1 MRGDWIGN
9 GVRSRGVLSVIVRIL
24 ILILSEKGVMEVGE
38 RYVLFR
44 VVEVLWLLRGEI
56 IGRRI
61 RVE

>member
-1 MRGDWIGN
+1 MRGDGIGN

-24 ILILSEKGVMEVGE
+24 ILILSEKGVVEVGE